1 MPRSQR
7 CTFIAVLK
15 RIVLLAAAIA
25 GLACSRPATTLD
37 ARLNAR
43 LNARLTDELDRLDAS
58 LSVLEK
64 MALPDELKSVPKAHR
79 QAIVRA
85 RSATSRD
92 VRLYRIRAAYVGVE
106 MLAFLNEQKK
116 AGESLDEL
124 RALWNQRKPDFDAKP
139 AVRGS
144 LLQRALA
151 EAAGNRAE
159 KLFIASLP
167 YAISTDAFTGL
178 YYFAEAEGN
187 LRFRKFVESLPGE
200 NAEKPPN
207 AGAVRATLEALEA
220 KTLQAFERDR
230 SGRSSIA
237 VSARLKEARE
247 QLEQNFV
254 DGAALTLIESRM
266 LLDQQPADEGVP
278 AQLLALR
285 QQGTVASAKPVRP
298 ASVTVTLVRWPY
310 T

>member
-1 MPRSQR
+1 
-7 CTFIAVLK
+7 VLK
-15 RIVLLAAAIA
+15 RFILIAIA
-25 GLACSRPATTLD
+25 ITILSCSRPAKTLD
-37 ARLNAR
+37 ARL
-43 LNARLTDELDRLDAS
+43 TSELDRLDAS
-58 LSVLEK
+58 LGALEK
-64 MALPDELKSVPKAHR
+64 ISLPDELKSVPKAHR
-79 QAIVRA
+79 QAVARA
-85 RSATSRD
+85 RAATSTD
-92 VRLYRIRAAYVGVE
+92 LRLYRIRAAYIGVE

-116 AGESLDEL
+116 AGESIEAL

-159 KLFIASLP
+159 KLFTASLP

-187 LRFRKFVESLPGE
+187 LRFRRFVESLPGDSS
-200 NAEKPPN
+200 EKPAN
-207 AGAVRATLEALEA
+207 ASAVREALEGLES
-220 KTLQAFERDR
+220 KTLQTFERDR
-230 SGRSSIA
+230 SGRSTIA
-237 VSARLKEARE
+237 VSARLKESRE

-254 DGAALTLIESRM
+254 DGAALTLVEARM
-266 LLDQQPADEGVP
+266 LLDRRNADAGVP
-278 AQLLALR
+278 AQLQALT
-285 QQGTVASAKPVRP
+285 QQGAVASAKPVRP